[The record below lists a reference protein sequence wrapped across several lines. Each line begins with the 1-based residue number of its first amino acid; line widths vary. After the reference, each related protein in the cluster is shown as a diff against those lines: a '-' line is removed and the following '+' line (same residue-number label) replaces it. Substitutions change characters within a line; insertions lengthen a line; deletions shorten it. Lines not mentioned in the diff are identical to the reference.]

1 MRVTKKAFI
10 GKSIAICCL
19 ILLVVFMCLLKT
31 DTSISEWWTR
41 NIARPIIWLGGH
53 ITGIFPFS
61 FFELFIILSVI
72 GILAWI
78 VYS

>member
-41 NIARPIIWLGGH
+41 NIARPIIWAGRPYNRY
-53 ITGIFPFS
+53 IS
-61 FFELFIILSVI
+61 LFIF
-72 GILAWI
+72 
-78 VYS
+78 

>member
-41 NIARPIIWLGGH
+41 NIARPIIWLAA
-53 ITGIFPFS
+53 I
-61 FFELFIILSVI
+61 
-72 GILAWI
+72 
-78 VYS
+78 

>member
-31 DTSISEWWTR
+31 DTSISEWWT
-41 NIARPIIWLGGH
+41 
-53 ITGIFPFS
+53 
-61 FFELFIILSVI
+61 
-72 GILAWI
+72 GILHVPSYGWAAI
-78 VYS
+78 